1 MKIGSLEPK
10 IAPAPAAT
18 ERKAGPAA
26 ASPGTEASAQV
37 DLSASAT
44 MRAQGGNEAT
54 FDQAKVER
62 IALEIREGRYQ
73 VNAGAIADKLI
84 ANAAELLGRSS
95 R

>member
-10 IAPAPAAT
+10 IAPSPAST
-18 ERKAGPAA
+18 ERKAGTAA
-26 ASPGTEASAQV
+26 ANPGAEASAKV
-37 DLSASAT
+37 DLSASAAL
-44 MRAQGGNEAT
+44 RAEGGTEAT

-84 ANAAELLGRSS
+84 SNAAELLGRSS